1 MRQREKTAARQAKLR
16 YHLER
21 LGRLVI
27 PKIFINYRRDDARAY
42 AGWLHDAL
50 KDEFGSGTLF
60 LDINNTPPGIDWV
73 DYLDRQLSVS
83 DIFLAI
89 IGPNWLNAK
98 DESGNRR
105 LEDPTDRVA
114 GEIVAALKRDI
125 PVMPILVD
133 GARFPPEQQLPEPLR
148 PLARRQAVEVRH
160 AQFDRDVQ
168 ALAHEIRD
176 AIRSR

>member
-1 MRQREKTAARQAKLR
+1 M
-16 YHLER
+16 
-21 LGRLVI
+21 VI

-89 IGPNWLNAK
+89 IGSNWLNAK

-133 GARFPPEQQLPEPLR
+133 GARFPPQQQLPEPLR
-148 PLARRQAVEVRH
+148 PLARRQAVEVRS